1 MTLSEAILEFM
12 IDQRTRGN
20 SAATL
25 SYYDN
30 VLSFFSDFA
39 GNIELI
45 DLTLPL
51 CRQYYLKLSDSGIKS
66 VSIQSYIRGL
76 RAFLNWL
83 YRNEYIDTD
92 ICNKFRL
99 PKATR
104 EIIDILT
111 DEEIHHLFSSIGN
124 RSWLALR
131 NRLIIA
137 LMLDSGLRRHEV
149 VTLTMSSVYF
159 KDRYIIVKQGK
170 GDKQRIVPFGEFT
183 ADILARYL
191 KATEFNKD
199 REALL
204 IKVSDNRYGWDPI
217 TDVTLKQLFRKL
229 KRRTGISKLHPHLL
243 RHTFATRYLENG
255 GNIYTLQAILGHTSL
270 EMVKRYLHLAST
282 RIRRDFPQ
290 FSPLDNL

>member
-25 SYYDN
+25 SYYDK